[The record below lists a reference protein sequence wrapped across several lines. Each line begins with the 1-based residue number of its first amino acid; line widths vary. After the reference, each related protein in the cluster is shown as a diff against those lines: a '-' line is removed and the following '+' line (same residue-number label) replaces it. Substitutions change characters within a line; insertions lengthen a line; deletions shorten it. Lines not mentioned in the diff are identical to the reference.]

1 MREDEIEKKE
11 KKKNVHIHA
20 RIHTD
25 RRTQADGNSP
35 IKMDK

>member
-25 RRTQADGNSP
+25 RQTHTSGWKLTDQNG
-35 IKMDK
+35 